1 MVDFSISSNAIRG
14 ALRYLRADPDR
25 ADPLS
30 PGQLE
35 GALERER
42 DHTIHFDMHPNMH
55 PDSAQ
60 KTQSTTQV
68 IYDKTVSDW

>member
-1 MVDFSISSNAIRG
+1 MVEFSLSLDAVRG
-14 ALRYLRADPDR
+14 ALAYFRRGSHR

-30 PGQLE
+30 RTQLE

-42 DHTIHFDMHPNMH
+42 THTLHVDMQSHMQ

-60 KTQSTTQV
+60 KTQSATQ
-68 IYDKTVSDW
+68 